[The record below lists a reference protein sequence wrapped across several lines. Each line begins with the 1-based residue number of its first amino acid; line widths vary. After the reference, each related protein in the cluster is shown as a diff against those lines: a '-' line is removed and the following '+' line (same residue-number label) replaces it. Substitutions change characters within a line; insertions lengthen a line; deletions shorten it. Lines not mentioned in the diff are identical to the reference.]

1 LQSYHAFLSPRRI
14 ARSLVT
20 VLGLSLIQTVLPPV
34 LAPIVSVPKAEA
46 VDVSYASAPNGTDIV
61 VPAGVF
67 SITLTARGAAGGTG
81 GNDGSAVGIAGTT
94 VGYVAG
100 TFPVTPGD
108 RISFYPGGAGGNG
121 ASGVQGNGGGS
132 KGLTSMAIGANTF
145 SSAVKFN
152 GVWTT
157 AALVGGGL
165 GGPAGGTGFSG
176 AGGGGGAASVVLINS
191 DVAIV
196 AGGGG
201 GGAGGSG
208 GGTSAAVS
216 GTHSSNGVAN
226 GADGV
231 YNNGCGN
238 GDGGGPG
245 GGGGGW
251 FGGTAGGLDRPS
263 SGECRAYS
271 GSPGQNHASST
282 GTITASNLTTAAN
295 GAGFITYEFNYSAV
309 TACAT
314 TSNTV
319 DVYTVIRVTTTATCT
334 WNVPASVSV
343 IDLFLVGG
351 GGGGAGDS
359 GGGGGGGA
367 ALSRSSIAVTPSSTL
382 NLKVGYGG
390 GAGSFGFRS
399 TAFAGD
405 STTVRTS
412 AGVVFSALGGSASSA
427 VPGAAGGLGG
437 VAGNGGFSGGA
448 GGAGATCFNVGLTGR
463 TGISNYFYGSLNTY
477 SGGGGGGSC
486 PNGAATTAPTGVNG
500 GGNGGFASS
509 ASVNQPGSDAT
520 ANTGG
525 GGGGGIATG
534 SGMKLPGGKGGS
546 GVILIR
552 YATNSADAFPATL
565 ASAVAGRYSPG
576 DLQLLDSSRKGWIDS
591 SGTNASV
598 ADANITATGL
608 SILNQGVTDG
618 GVTTGSTKSLL
629 AVRGSPSSQITLQ
642 NLNVGYTLFH
652 VARYV
657 ASGANERIFT
667 ARDAN
672 WLSGFHYGVRE
683 THHGAWL
690 TDDARVVNTQW
701 LLSTDQAV
709 AYRANGIDVADND
722 DSIGTQ
728 LTSVAN
734 FGINNW
740 TSVQRSDF
748 QVSDV
753 IIFNRELSVG
763 EIRLMEIYLSRLNG
777 LTLSPYFNT
786 SETDTTNTITAS
798 YSYQF
803 MQQDARNNLNDTFT
817 VEAWLRPDATCNTT
831 VCTYFAREGSVR
843 LVVRNGLYEFILHG
857 DAGWEWVPTG
867 VPIKSGEWQHVAIS
881 KTLRGNRG
889 DSVKLYINGQLA
901 YTKAGSPYRTATTAS
916 TNSDA
921 STLTQVTTWSYIGVI
936 SNGGE
941 RWRGDIDE
949 FKIWKVARTQSE
961 IQADMHSNDASSPL
975 MQAYF
980 DMNFVPGTR
989 NNEFKIPN
997 LAYGGHARSDLFNW
1011 TADTLTFTDIKTVTT
1026 SGPYTTITFPRT
1038 YITQFGGWKPSSTL
1052 SATTIVVGGGG
1063 GAGKSDSRNSAP
1075 AGAGGGGG
1083 VTYAPVQSFTASS
1096 PIPVRVGVGGLG
1108 ATSKADDAS
1117 NRNGGSSYVGVGA
1130 GITALGGGGGG
1141 SNNNPGAG
1149 GSTVATGGGGG
1160 GNPFSGSCSVQG
1172 PSGGTVPSGYN
1183 GATGGWGWGGLGGSA
1198 RGAATTSGCYGIA
1211 GDGFIDPITN
1221 IEYGHT
1227 GSNRY
1232 HSTWS
1237 VDSNYTTA
1245 NNGWG
1250 GSVSYGGSAIATGAG
1265 ISGSAGVVVIRYIT
1279 AALPAYTKPANIFLN
1294 VGMTETFTTNVAQDS
1309 ATAVLTRTFRW
1320 ESTTAGANG
1329 PFITIKE
1336 GTGANNAFF
1345 AWVPTDTST
1354 SGSQYLYRLTVTD
1367 SDTAG
1372 LFISDSSTAF
1382 AVINR
1387 TLAMTGKSSISKSI
1401 GVSKSETFNV
1411 DGGTSTFRYTLSP
1424 DSAFFWLDTVTA
1436 TSPRLRIAD
1445 TATVGTYLETITV
1458 TDSVSAS
1465 VTIPLTIKVSPPPSF
1480 SASAEQIDSGTV
1492 LYLDAGNSASYPRT
1506 GTSWSDLSGRGLSG
1520 NLTASLGS
1528 RLASSSTNTCVAPNF
1543 STEGNGAFNFISAS
1557 RTCAYVA
1564 DLGTLTSYTVDTW
1577 IKRSGAQAANSAIFT
1592 TPYSGSGKQ
1601 INISLHWS
1609 SSTQIVAGI
1618 FTGSN
1623 PWIYS
1628 AAVTIDDNTWTNL
1641 VVTFS
1646 GNVLTLI
1653 KNNVSTTPTTGI
1665 SVAWNP
1671 ANTDTGLL
1679 VGRRWDG
1686 DSDWFTGS
1694 VASLR
1699 IYNRVLTTAELTQ
1712 NYNATRGRFDG
1723 TSNKIRVAGKYG
1735 TTVNETFTVTAGSE
1749 TLTASFTENAIAGL
1763 RWDTSTV
1770 RSLKIQI
1777 QESLLPNTYTDTVT
1791 VTDIYGVSSR
1801 IPLTFVVSKADTITV
1816 TAGPA
1821 TTQVFNNQ
1829 QATSLPNF
1837 GISGLVLSDSGSVVR
1852 RYTGI
1857 DWTKPCAQG
1866 GGCEVGDSGPG
1877 GGTIFYIS
1885 PTAINAA
1892 TGISSG
1898 GRYLEVAPINWSG
1911 LSVESTTAWARVQT
1925 SVTGTS
1931 SAIGSGAENTR
1942 LINSA
1947 LGTNALAAKI
1957 AADLTYGGRSDWF
1970 LPSTLEV
1977 KEMYDALYAPNLA
1990 GNLSI
1995 RNYWS
2000 STQGTNTAQADT
2012 YWFGDGGLVSTT
2024 DKLNPFT
2031 VRPIRA
2037 YSPDTITVTTV
2048 PTNVDSYTVSVDTVT
2063 LTSGSLSNYEGV
2075 IYQRSGLDITQAR
2088 QDSLRVNTFGA
2099 TLGQPFRITILGG
2112 SGSGAVTETLVSGS
2126 TATGC
2131 AISGDTITSTT
2142 AGTCNIQI
2150 KKAYSRNYLTETA
2163 TATVYFLL
2171 WVINQPS
2178 PGPGSGPN
2186 IALTGENDVTVDVD
2200 LAPMISSLSLYEATA
2215 GVTSI
2220 TIYGV
2225 GFNNS
2230 DASFEVKFW
2239 RGVNG
2244 TGFTVNPA
2252 KTEIT
2257 VTVPAGTRTGKVI
2270 VVTSKGL
2277 AQSELPLVIAP

>member
-1 LQSYHAFLSPRRI
+1 MSVYAASAAECAGNGGMRGGNYIFTNDGTAVIGNTGVALGSE
-14 ARSLVT
+14 T
-20 VLGLSLIQTVLPPV
+20 VANTDGSIVIDYTPNAITACVETPQTVDIYRVIKL
-34 LAPIVSVPKAEA
+34 S
-46 VDVSYASAPNGTDIV
+46 ASGSCTWT
-61 VPAGVF
+61 VPAGVTTIDLF
-67 SITLTARGAAGGTG
+67 
-81 GNDGSAVGIAGTT
+81 AV
-94 VGYVAG
+94 
-100 TFPVTPGD
+100 
-108 RISFYPGGAGGNG
+108 
-121 ASGVQGNGGGS
+121 
-132 KGLTSMAIGANTF
+132 
-145 SSAVKFN
+145 
-152 GVWTT
+152 
-157 AALVGGGL
+157 
-165 GGPAGGTGFSG
+165 
-176 AGGGGGAASVVLINS
+176 
-191 DVAIV
+191 
-196 AGGGG
+196 GG
-201 GGAGGSG
+201 GGAGGSNG
-208 GGTSAAVS
+208 GS
-216 GTHSSNGVAN
+216 
-226 GADGV
+226 
-231 YNNGCGN
+231 
-238 GDGGGPG
+238 
-245 GGGGGW
+245 
-251 FGGTAGGLDRPS
+251 
-263 SGECRAYS
+263 
-271 GSPGQNHASST
+271 
-282 GTITASNLTTAAN
+282 
-295 GAGFITYEFNYSAV
+295 
-309 TACAT
+309 
-314 TSNTV
+314 
-319 DVYTVIRVTTTATCT
+319 
-334 WNVPASVSV
+334 
-343 IDLFLVGG
+343 G
-351 GGGGAGDS
+351 GGGGAAITRTALLVTASTSLTVKIGYGGGASFTDGWVGGNGDS
-359 GGGGGGGA
+359 TTISFPSGLFLAANGGSMGVKGDGTNAKVGGLGGTAVNGGFAGGAGGASATTVNSRGLVGKTGVSNYFAGTVAEFGGGGGGGMHKNA
-367 ALSRSSIAVTPSSTL
+367 CSTL
-382 NLKVGYGG
+382 DGQLGSSG
-390 GAGSFGFRS
+390 GA
-399 TAFAGD
+399 AGA
-405 STTVRTS
+405 SCNSNVNS
-412 AGVVFSALGGSASSA
+412 AGGSALA
-427 VPGAAGGLGG
+427 E
-437 VAGNGGFSGGA
+437 
-448 GGAGATCFNVGLTGR
+448 
-463 TGISNYFYGSLNTY
+463 
-477 SGGGGGGSC
+477 
-486 PNGAATTAPTGVNG
+486 
-500 GGNGGFASS
+500 
-509 ASVNQPGSDAT
+509 
-520 ANTGG
+520 TGG
-525 GGGGGIATG
+525 GGGGGGFGT
-534 SGMKLPGGKGGS
+534 SGNTLGGKGGS
-546 GVILIR
+546 GVVYVR
-552 YATNSADAFPATL
+552 YAINAADAFPASL
-565 ASAVAGRYSPG
+565 SSALAGRYSPG
-576 DLQLLDSSRKGWIDS
+576 DLQLLDSTRKGWIDS

-598 ADANITATGL
+598 SNADITSTGL

-629 AVRGSPSSQITLQ
+629 AVRGTSSSQITLQ

-657 ASGANERIFT
+657 ASGTNARIFT

-672 WLSGFHYGVRE
+672 WLSGFYYGVRE

-690 TDDARVVNTQW
+690 TDDARIINTQW

-709 AYRANGIDVADND
+709 SYRANGIDVADND
-722 DSIGTQ
+722 NSIGTQ
-728 LTSVAN
+728 QTSAAN
-734 FGINNW
+734 FGINNYV
-740 TSVQRSDF
+740 SGDRSDF

-786 SETDTTNTITAS
+786 SETDTTNTITAT
-798 YSYQF
+798 YSYLF

-817 VEAWLRPDATCNTT
+817 VEAWLRPDAACNTT

-843 LVVRNGLYEFILHG
+843 LVVRNGQYEFILHG
-857 DAGWEWVPTG
+857 DGGWEWVPTG

-901 YTKAGSPYRTATTAS
+901 YSKAGSPYRTATTAS

-1011 TADTLTFTDIKTVTT
+1011 TADTLSFTDVKEVSNT
-1026 SGPYTTITFPRT
+1026 GPYTVIRFPRT
-1038 YITQFGGWKPSSTL
+1038 YITQSGGWRSPESITAVNYLIAAGGGAGGRGDATAHEAGAGGAGGVLTGVTSISSNTTYPVVVGAGGLGIGENPTSGGNSSAL
-1052 SATTIVVGGGG
+1052 SITTIGGGHGGFALGAGASGGSGGGGTHNRSAGGAGTAGQGFAGVTPTGSSAGGGGG
-1063 GAGKSDSRNSAP
+1063 GATATGVNGVGGIGLSSSISGSSVVYGDGGG
-1075 AGAGGGGG
+1075 AGYVYTGNVIGSLGGSGNGGRGSTSYGVAASNGVANTGSGGGGAWAN
-1083 VTYAPVQSFTASS
+1083 TST
-1096 PIPVRVGVGGLG
+1096 IKGG
-1108 ATSKADDAS
+1108 
-1117 NRNGGSSYVGVGA
+1117 NGGS
-1130 GITALGGGGGG
+1130 
-1141 SNNNPGAG
+1141 
-1149 GSTVATGGGGG
+1149 
-1160 GNPFSGSCSVQG
+1160 
-1172 PSGGTVPSGYN
+1172 
-1183 GATGGWGWGGLGGSA
+1183 
-1198 RGAATTSGCYGIA
+1198 
-1211 GDGFIDPITN
+1211 
-1221 IEYGHT
+1221 
-1227 GSNRY
+1227 
-1232 HSTWS
+1232 
-1237 VDSNYTTA
+1237 
-1245 NNGWG
+1245 
-1250 GSVSYGGSAIATGAG
+1250 
-1265 ISGSAGVVVIRYIT
+1265 GVVIVRYIT
-1279 AALPAYTKPANIFLN
+1279 ALRPTYTKPVNAFLN

-1320 ESTTAGANG
+1320 ESTTAGAGG
-1329 PFITIKE
+1329 PFTTIKE

-1354 SGSQYLYRLTVTD
+1354 SGSQYLYRLIVTD

-1387 TLAMTGKSSISKSI
+1387 TLTMTGQSSISKSI
-1401 GVSKSETFNV
+1401 GVSRSEIFTV

-1424 DSAFFWLDTVTA
+1424 DSTFFSLDTSTA
-1436 TSPRLRIAD
+1436 TSPRLQIAD

-1480 SASAEQIDSGTV
+1480 SADAEQVDSGTV

-1520 NLTASLGS
+1520 NLTANLGS
-1528 RLASSSTNTCVAPNF
+1528 KIISSSINTCTTPNF
-1543 STEGNGAFNFISAS
+1543 SPDGNGSFNFISSS

-1577 IKRSGAQAANSAIFT
+1577 IKRSGAQTANSAIFT

-1601 INISLHWS
+1601 INIALRWTSA
-1609 SSTQIVAGI
+1609 TQIIAGI
-1618 FTGSN
+1618 YTGSD

-1646 GNVLTLI
+1646 GNALTLI
-1653 KNNVSTTPTTGI
+1653 KNNIATTSTTGV
-1665 SVAWNP
+1665 SVSWNP
-1671 ANTDTGLL
+1671 ANTDSGLL
-1679 VGRRWDG
+1679 LGRRWDG

-1694 VASLR
+1694 IASLR
-1699 IYNRVLTTAELTQ
+1699 IYNRVLTSAELTQ
-1712 NYNATRGRFDG
+1712 NYNATRGKFEG
-1723 TSNKIRVAGKYG
+1723 TSNKFRVAGKYG

-1749 TLTASFTENAIAGL
+1749 TLTASFTSNAIAGL

-1770 RSLKIQI
+1770 RSLKVEIQD
-1777 QESLLPNTYTDTVT
+1777 SLLPNTYTDTVT

-1829 QATSLPNF
+1829 QAASLPNF
-1837 GISGLVLSDSGSVVR
+1837 EISGLVLSDTGTVLR
-1852 RYTGI
+1852 NYTGI
-1857 DWTKPCAQG
+1857 DWTKPCSQG
-1866 GGCEVGDSGPG
+1866 GGCEVGDTGPG

-1885 PTAINAA
+1885 PTVINAA
-1892 TGISSG
+1892 TGISAG
-1898 GRYLEVAPINWSG
+1898 GRYLEVAPLNWSG
-1911 LSVESTTAWARVQT
+1911 LSVESTTAWAKVQT
-1925 SVTGTS
+1925 SVINTS

-1957 AADLTYGGRSDWF
+1957 AADLSFPSSGAKTDWF
-1970 LPSTLEV
+1970 LPSTLEL

-2024 DKLNPFT
+2024 DKLNSFT
-2031 VRPIRA
+2031 LRPIRA

-2048 PTNVDSYTVSVDTVT
+2048 PTNVDSYTVTVDTVT

-2075 IYQRSGLDITQAR
+2075 IYQRSGLDITKAR
-2088 QDSLRVNTFGA
+2088 QDSLRINTYGA
-2099 TLGQPFRITILGG
+2099 TLGLPFRITILGG

-2131 AISGDTITSTT
+2131 AISGDTITSTS
-2142 AGTCNIQI
+2142 AGACNVQI

-2171 WVINQPS
+2171 WVVNQPS
-2178 PGPGSGPN
+2178 PAPGTGPN
-2186 IALTGENDVTVDVD
+2186 IAITGENTVTVDLD
-2200 LAPMISSLSLYEATA
+2200 LAPMISSLSTYVATA

-2230 DASFEVKFW
+2230 DANFEVNFS
-2239 RGVNG
+2239 RGVSG
-2244 TGFTVNPA
+2244 TGPIVNPA

-2257 VTVPAGTRTGKVI
+2257 VTVPAGARTGKVT
-2270 VVTSKGL
+2270 VKTSKGL
-2277 AQSELPLVIAP
+2277 ALSELALTITP